1 MTYFTIIRRS
11 LIAISALALSLILW
25 LNGSFWYDAYLQRTD
40 ASELLQSIRLD
51 DTLFK
56 LSRDLSKERNLI
68 HMMLNDTSAEIAV
81 KQSALI
87 ELQDISHV
95 LNSQLLEDIAIAMN
109 TPSMV
114 SRLTFEP
121 AIVED
126 QIKSISIQWQ
136 SLKLARESILAQL
149 ALPPVNRDADL
160 LQRIFDQYSTFV
172 DTTQQLRRKLHI
184 TPRRNELSIENLQT
198 LRATIWNFGEAIAR
212 EASLISGLMV
222 IGEQATSKHISLI
235 ESFHSQELSNWRDLN
250 DYVQH
255 QGSNTDLVHSISR
268 IEEQYFNEYVK
279 LRNKILADLKTS
291 KTTPVWLDQWLF
303 VVNRINSQL
312 DALDNKISIEVRTIG
327 QDVEAHGVR
336 RLIIDTTIV
345 AICLLIGAAVIAVLN
360 RIQHMATH
368 DALTGLPNR
377 IRFENLLKTA
387 LSGTNEHR
395 VGLMIID
402 LDGFKQVNDR
412 LGHSYGDQLL
422 KQVADRLLDNSA
434 NDVTIARLGGD
445 EFVVVNILRHS
456 DQTLTDSAKIY
467 VSILARE
474 FDIEGKSVSIGAS
487 IGLCLSSDQIFTPE
501 QLLKN
506 ADIAMYH
513 AKAQGKNCFQMYD
526 RAVCDEYQ
534 SRIQL
539 ELDLKQAIKEKQFKL
554 QYQPQ
559 VNVRTHKVDGVEA
572 LIRWEHPEKGM
583 IAPNKFI
590 QIAEETNLISAIGDW
605 VIDGACRQISI
616 WSKND
621 LTKIKVAVNVST
633 SQFSR
638 HGFVEFVETT
648 CTKYN
653 VDPRFLELEITESAL
668 SENIERVIETFN
680 QLRALHIEIAIDD
693 FGTGYSSLSYLQ
705 DLPVD
710 TIKIDKSFI
719 DRLNK
724 QSDSSIAKTIV
735 ALAKACGLKTVAEGV
750 ETGCQ
755 REQITDLE
763 CDYIQGYFY
772 SKPLNAAEIPQK
784 ISEIN
789 SPISNKAA

>member
-1 MTYFTIIRRS
+1 
-11 LIAISALALSLILW
+11 
-25 LNGSFWYDAYLQRTD
+25 
-40 ASELLQSIRLD
+40 
-51 DTLFK
+51 
-56 LSRDLSKERNLI
+56 
-68 HMMLNDTSAEIAV
+68 
-81 KQSALI
+81 
-87 ELQDISHV
+87 
-95 LNSQLLEDIAIAMN
+95 
-109 TPSMV
+109 
-114 SRLTFEP
+114 
-121 AIVED
+121 
-126 QIKSISIQWQ
+126 
-136 SLKLARESILAQL
+136 
-149 ALPPVNRDADL
+149 
-160 LQRIFDQYSTFV
+160 
-172 DTTQQLRRKLHI
+172 
-184 TPRRNELSIENLQT
+184 
-198 LRATIWNFGEAIAR
+198 
-212 EASLISGLMV
+212 
-222 IGEQATSKHISLI
+222 
-235 ESFHSQELSNWRDLN
+235 
-250 DYVQH
+250 
-255 QGSNTDLVHSISR
+255 
-268 IEEQYFNEYVK
+268 
-279 LRNKILADLKTS
+279 
-291 KTTPVWLDQWLF
+291 
-303 VVNRINSQL
+303 
-312 DALDNKISIEVRTIG
+312 
-327 QDVEAHGVR
+327 
-336 RLIIDTTIV
+336 
-345 AICLLIGAAVIAVLN
+345 
-360 RIQHMATH
+360 MATH

-456 DQTLTDSAKIY
+456 GQTLTDSAQIY

-526 RAVCDEYQ
+526 RSVCDEYQ

-559 VNVRTHKVDGVEA
+559 VNVQTNKVDGVEA
-572 LIRWEHPEKGM
+572 LIRWEHPENGM

-605 VIDGACRQISI
+605 VIDEACRQISI

-638 HGFVEFVETT
+638 QGFVEFVETT

-719 DRLNK
+719 DRLNE

-750 ETGCQ
+750 ETDCQ
-755 REQITDLE
+755 RKQITDLE

-789 SPISNKAA
+789 SPISKKAA